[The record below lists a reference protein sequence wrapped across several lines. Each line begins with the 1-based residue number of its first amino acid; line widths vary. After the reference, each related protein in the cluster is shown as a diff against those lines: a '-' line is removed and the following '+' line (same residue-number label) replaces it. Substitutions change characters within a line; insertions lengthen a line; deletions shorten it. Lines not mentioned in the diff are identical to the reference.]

1 MFFRRDS
8 NDKFDEMIARLHSDE
23 RIDLYLWREDDFLI
37 DVIRRLNSK
46 DLNFLFSIERNYDE
60 FIRVLIAN
68 IKQNQNNN
76 VKFKNNQQVYE
87 KLNYGGKILK
97 K

>member
-37 DVIRRLNSK
+37 DVIRKLNSK
-46 DLNFLFSIERNYDE
+46 DLKFLLNIESNYEE
-60 FIRVLIAN
+60 FIRVLILNVKKNHDNN
-68 IKQNQNNN
+68 I
-76 VKFKNNQQVYE
+76 KFKNNQNVHE
-87 KLNYGGKILK
+87 KLKLGGKILRK
-97 K
+97 